1 MKTSN
6 KREFQEIAS
15 KHSSDVEI
23 KGFLSLDKYYTKG
36 TFLYF
41 ANNTTL
47 PSNNPLRFR
56 QNLL

>member
-6 KREFQEIAS
+6 KREFQEISS

-56 QNLL
+56 